1 MVFHSQT
8 KNQEISLSKI
18 LIDIQEN
25 SGYQFSYADDVI
37 KDISIAAPPTDITL
51 KETINYLRKETGL
64 IFEFLKNKMITIS
77 AGRTNRFIC
86 GYLIDNESRFP
97 IQAVTIVGNID
108 RTTSDEFGY
117 FKLKIDQE
125 NEKIYIRHLGFQA
138 LSISPNLFTDHKCQN
153 LYLLPQ
159 IETLSEVILQNYITK
174 GIDKMFDGSFNI
186 NFSDFGILPGLIETD
201 VLQTIQAL
209 PGIQSIDETVS
220 DINIR
225 GGTHDQNLILWDGIK
240 MYQSGHFF
248 GLISIFNP
256 SITTDVS
263 LIKNGTG
270 VDLSDGVSGTISMK
284 TAGEVND
291 EFTGSIA
298 SNFINIDAFVDVPT
312 GPRSS
317 FQLSARKAISD
328 IAETPTYDEYFKRIL
343 QDTEINPSIDTD
355 IKFDF
360 YDTSF
365 RWLYDITEKDQ
376 IRLNFLYVD
385 NTLVFNETGTFDDIE
400 ESKES
405 NLKQITIAEGLM
417 YKRKWNH
424 KFVTTFQAYETD
436 YELKSE
442 NVDLKANQ
450 RVKHQNKVS
459 ESSFKLNTFYKYND
473 QLSFLNG
480 YQFTET
486 GVTNLI
492 EVDNPIFRQG
502 TIEVLREHSVFSQVN
517 YISNSKH
524 THIKAGAR
532 YGFIEQFN
540 THIIEPRISLSHK
553 LFDFLSLEI
562 LGEMKHQNTS
572 QIIRPEVEFLGVE
585 KRRWRLSNN
594 SDIPLLKSKQAS
606 IGLNYKK
613 GGWLIS
619 TDVYYKEVNG
629 ITSQSQGFLNQYKG
643 IDTEGSYNI
652 KGVDFLVNKN
662 FNKVS
667 TWLSYTYGENEY
679 NFNDLED
686 AVFPNNLDITHA
698 LTLGTSY
705 TTNNFKISAGFNYH
719 SGKPTTR
726 PLTGNEVINNKI
738 NYERANS
745 SNIKDYLRIDASAT
759 YKFNLSKNIKAHTGI
774 SIWNAVN
781 QENIINN
788 YYKMSSNNT
797 IQEVNKSALA
807 FTPNLSFRVLF

>member
-1 MVFHSQT
+1 LVIHSQT
-8 KNQEISLSKI
+8 KNQERSLSEI
-18 LIDIQEN
+18 LYDIREN

-37 KDISIAAPPTDITL
+37 KDISIAAPPSDITL

-64 IFEFLKNKMITIS
+64 IFQFLKNKMIAIS
-77 AGRTNRFIC
+77 DSRNNLFIC

-97 IQAVTIVGNID
+97 LQAVTVLGNND
-108 RTTSDEFGY
+108 RTISDEFGY

-125 NEKIYIRHLGFQA
+125 NEKIYIRHIGFQS
-138 LSISPNLFTDHKCQN
+138 LSVSPNRFIDKKCQN
-153 LYLLPQ
+153 LYLVPQ
-159 IETLSEVILQNYITK
+159 IETLSEVILRNYITR
-174 GIDKMFDGSFNI
+174 GIDKMFDGSFSI

-209 PGIQSIDETVS
+209 PGIHSVDETVS

-284 TAGEVND
+284 TANEVNN
-291 EFTGSIA
+291 EFKGSVA
-298 SNFINIDAFVDVPT
+298 SNFINVDAFVDVPT

-376 IRLNFLYVD
+376 LRLNFLYVD
-385 NTLVFNETGTFDDIE
+385 NTLVFNETGTFEDIE

-417 YKRKWNH
+417 YKRKWNN

-442 NVDLKANQ
+442 NADLKANQ

-492 EVDNPIFRQG
+492 EVDIPIFRQG
-502 TIEVLREHSVFSQVN
+502 TIEVLREHSAFSQVN
-517 YISNSKH
+517 YNSNSKR
-524 THIKAGAR
+524 TKIKAGAR
-532 YGFIEQFN
+532 YSFIEQFN
-540 THIIEPRISLSHK
+540 VHIIEPRISLSHK
-553 LFDFLSLEI
+553 IVDFLSLEL

-606 IGLNYKK
+606 IGLNYKN
-613 GGWLIS
+613 GDWLIS

-643 IDTEGSYNI
+643 IDAEGSYNI

-667 TWLSYTYGENEY
+667 TWLSYTYGENKY

-686 AVFPNNLDITHA
+686 VIFPNNLDITHT

-726 PLTGNEVINNKI
+726 PISGNEIVNNKI
-738 NYERANS
+738 NYESANS
-745 SNIKDYLRIDASAT
+745 SNIKDYLRIDTSAT

-781 QENIINN
+781 QENVINN

>member
-1 MVFHSQT
+1 
-8 KNQEISLSKI
+8 
-18 LIDIQEN
+18 
-25 SGYQFSYADDVI
+25 
-37 KDISIAAPPTDITL
+37 
-51 KETINYLRKETGL
+51 
-64 IFEFLKNKMITIS
+64 MITIS
-77 AGRTNRFIC
+77 AGRTNSFIC

-97 IQAVTIVGNID
+97 VQAVTIVGNID

-117 FKLKIDQE
+117 FKLKINQE
-125 NEKIYIRHLGFQA
+125 NEKIYIRHLGFQS
-138 LSISPNLFTDHKCQN
+138 LSISPNLFIDNKCQN
-153 LYLLPQ
+153 LYLVPQ
-159 IETLSEVILQNYITK
+159 IEALSEVILRNYITK

-256 SITTDVS
+256 SITTDVA
-263 LIKNGTG
+263 LIKNGTD

-284 TAGEVND
+284 TTNEVND
-291 EFTGSIA
+291 EFTGSVA
-298 SNFINIDAFVDVPT
+298 SNFINVDAFIDVPT

-385 NTLVFNETGTFDDIE
+385 NTLVFNETGTFEDIE

-442 NVDLKANQ
+442 NVDLNANQ
-450 RVKHQNKVS
+450 RVNHQNKVS

-492 EVDNPIFRQG
+492 EVDNPLIRQG
-502 TIEVLREHSVFSQVN
+502 TIEVLREHSAFSQVN

-540 THIIEPRISLSHK
+540 THIIEPRISVSQK
-553 LFDFLSLEI
+553 IVDFLSLEL

-594 SDIPLLKSKQAS
+594 ADIPLLKSKQAS
-606 IGLNYKK
+606 IGLNYKN

-629 ITSQSQGFLNQYKG
+629 ITTQSQGFLNQYQG
-643 IDTEGSYNI
+643 IDAKGSYNI
-652 KGVDFLVNKN
+652 KGLDFLVNKN

-667 TWLSYTYGENEY
+667 TWLSYSYGENEY
-679 NFNDLED
+679 NFNDLE
-686 AVFPNNLDITHA
+686 
-698 LTLGTSY
+698 
-705 TTNNFKISAGFNYH
+705 
-719 SGKPTTR
+719 
-726 PLTGNEVINNKI
+726 
-738 NYERANS
+738 
-745 SNIKDYLRIDASAT
+745 
-759 YKFNLSKNIKAHTGI
+759 
-774 SIWNAVN
+774 
-781 QENIINN
+781 
-788 YYKMSSNNT
+788 
-797 IQEVNKSALA
+797 
-807 FTPNLSFRVLF
+807 